1 MADRLDCG
9 IGIVAHD
16 ISDGLNTML
25 LVTRGA
31 LPQEKDFA
39 FLFADAAAPIVG
51 GLIVLVSALRSSP
64 WLCFW
69 ELTSGFFLFT
79 ATGDLLPEAH
89 HRFPTFAVTIAMLVG
104 ILFIFAAM
112 TLVGSL

>member
-1 MADRLDCG
+1 MRRLLRRRLREPRPTSRPASWSEW
-9 IGIVAHD
+9 VKPRRAH
-16 ISDGLNTML
+16 SSAT
-25 LVTRGA
+25 
-31 LPQEKDFA
+31 
-39 FLFADAAAPIVG
+39 FADAAAPIVG

-112 TLVGSL
+112 TLVASL